1 MDKNINKQ
9 NVYISEEEN
18 TLNWIEIQSSFKKS
32 FGNEI
37 YNSWLQ
43 KISLVKEYNDYLIL
57 GVPTRFFRDWIV
69 SRYLDKIL
77 EQVKSFKLSL
87 NRIEFKIIEENKQ
100 NQELIKI
107 DQLNKVTEIKDS
119 ILNYNRLNPNLS
131 FESFIKGKS
140 NEIALSYSKKVCDYV
155 SRYNPLY
162 ICGGVG
168 LGKTHLLNAIG
179 LETQKDNN
187 VMFISAERFMYHF
200 IKSIKKNDMVNFKD
214 FFRKSSVFIIDDIQ
228 FISGKESLQEEFF
241 HTFNS
246 LIEKGSQIIISS
258 DRPPMKL
265 DRVQERIKS
274 RLSGGLVVDIEAPD
288 LDLKIKILKKKIEEI
303 QNQFKENIDLSDE
316 VINYI
321 ASESKTNIRELIGV
335 LNRVIAFS
343 RVHNKVLTT
352 VDCKNILKDV
362 FSQIRV
368 ITVDKIQNIVSNY
381 FNIALSDMLSQRRS
395 RPLARPRQIAM
406 YLAKKMTSRSLP
418 EIGRRFAN
426 RDHTT
431 VIHAVKT
438 ITRLSDQ
445 DDEMKKILIKLKV
458 FCWNSEEMQ
467 FIVKR
472 DILLKSLN
480 FVQGVVEKK
489 NTLPILS
496 NVLLQLKEKKLT
508 IVATDL
514 DIVFHDEIEDVKVL
528 KEGSTTT
535 SAAILYDIL
544 RKISSNSELNFD
556 LKNENKLSLKE

>member
-1 MDKNINKQ
+1 MDKNNIKKN
-9 NVYISEEEN
+9 NVYISEEEK
-18 TLNWIEIQSSFKKS
+18 TLNWNEIQDSFKKS
-32 FGNEI
+32 FGSEI
-37 YNSWLQ
+37 YTSWLQ

-87 NRIEFKIIEENKQ
+87 NRIEFKIIEEAKNTSD
-100 NQELIKI
+100 LIKI
-107 DQLNKVTEIKDS
+107 DEFNKVTEIKDS
-119 ILNYNRLNPNLS
+119 LLNYNRLNSSLN
-131 FESFIKGKS
+131 FENFIQGKS
-140 NEIALSYSKKVCDYV
+140 NDIALSYSKKVCEHL

-179 LETQKDNN
+179 LELQAENN

-228 FISGKESLQEEFF
+228 FIRGKESLQEEFF

-246 LIEKGSQIIISS
+246 LMDKGSQIIISA
-258 DRPPMKL
+258 DRIPVKL

-274 RLSGGLVVDIEAPD
+274 RLAGGLVVDIDTPD
-288 LDLKIKILKKKIEEI
+288 LELKVKIIKKKILEI
-303 QNQFKENIDLSDE
+303 ESQFKENINLSED

-321 ASESKTNIRELIGV
+321 ANESKTNIRELIGI
-335 LNRVIAFS
+335 LNRVIAFG
-343 RVHNKVLTT
+343 RVHNKILT
-352 VDCKNILKDV
+352 VNDCKNILKDV
-362 FSQIRV
+362 FSQIKI
-368 ITVDKIQNIVSNY
+368 ITVDKIQNVVSNY
-381 FNIALSDMLSQRRS
+381 FNIPLSDMLSQRRS

-406 YLAKKMTSRSLP
+406 FLAKKMTTRSLP

-445 DDEMKKILIKLKV
+445 DDEMKKNINQI
-458 FCWNSEEMQ
+458 
-467 FIVKR
+467 
-472 DILLKSLN
+472 KSL
-480 FVQGVVEKK
+480 
-489 NTLPILS
+489 
-496 NVLLQLKEKKLT
+496 LLE
-508 IVATDL
+508 
-514 DIVFHDEIEDVKVL
+514 
-528 KEGSTTT
+528 
-535 SAAILYDIL
+535 
-544 RKISSNSELNFD
+544 
-556 LKNENKLSLKE
+556 

>member
-1 MDKNINKQ
+1 MEKNNFKKQ
-9 NVYISEEEN
+9 NVYISEEEK
-18 TLNWIEIQSSFKKS
+18 TLNWNEIQSSFQKI

-37 YNSWLQ
+37 YSSWLQ

-87 NRIEFKIIEENKQ
+87 NRIEFKIIEENRGDTDF
-100 NQELIKI
+100 NKI
-107 DQLNKVTEIKDS
+107 DELSKVTEIKDS
-119 ILNYNRLNPNLS
+119 ILNYNRLNSNLN
-131 FESFIKGKS
+131 FDNFIQGKS
-140 NEIALSYSKKVCDYV
+140 NDIALSYSKKVCEHL

-179 LETQKDNN
+179 LELQSDNN
-187 VMFISAERFMYHF
+187 VKFISAERFMYHF

-228 FISGKESLQEEFF
+228 FIRGKESLQEEFF

-246 LIEKGSQIIISS
+246 LMDKGSQIIISA
-258 DRPPMKL
+258 DRNPMKL

-274 RLSGGLVVDIEAPD
+274 RLAGGLVVDIEVPD
-288 LDLKIKILKKKIEEI
+288 LELKVKIIKEKIVEI
-303 QNQFKENIDLSDE
+303 QNQFKESINLTEE

-321 ASESKTNIRELIGV
+321 ANESKTNIRELIGI

-343 RVHNKVLTT
+343 RVHNKILTIS
-352 VDCKNILKDV
+352 DCKNILKDV

-368 ITVDKIQNIVSNY
+368 ITVDKIQNIVSNFY
-381 FNIALSDMLSQRRS
+381 NIPLSDMLSQRRS

-406 YLAKKMTSRSLP
+406 YLAKKMTTRSLP

-438 ITRLSDQ
+438 ITRLSEQ
-445 DDEMKKILIKLKV
+445 DDEMKKNINQI
-458 FCWNSEEMQ
+458 
-467 FIVKR
+467 
-472 DILLKSLN
+472 KSL
-480 FVQGVVEKK
+480 
-489 NTLPILS
+489 
-496 NVLLQLKEKKLT
+496 LLEQ
-508 IVATDL
+508 
-514 DIVFHDEIEDVKVL
+514 
-528 KEGSTTT
+528 
-535 SAAILYDIL
+535 
-544 RKISSNSELNFD
+544 
-556 LKNENKLSLKE
+556 

>member
-1 MDKNINKQ
+1 MDKNNIKKN
-9 NVYISEEEN
+9 NLHPSEEEN
-18 TLNWIEIQSSFKKS
+18 TLKWEEVQKGFKDT
-32 FGNEI
+32 FGSEV

-43 KISLVKEYNDYLIL
+43 KLTLVKEFNDYLIL

-87 NRIEFKIIEENKQ
+87 NRIEFKIIEENRQ
-100 NQELIKI
+100 NQDLIKI
-107 DQLNKVTEIKDS
+107 DELNKVTEIKDS
-119 ILNYNRLNPNLS
+119 ILNYNRLNPNLNFS
-131 FESFIKGKS
+131 SFIKGKS
-140 NEIALSYSKKVCDYV
+140 NDIAVSYAKKVCEHL

-162 ICGGVG
+162 ISGGVG

-179 LETQKDNN
+179 LELQNDNN

-246 LIEKGSQIIISS
+246 LMDKGSQIIISS
-258 DRPPMKL
+258 DRHPMKL

-274 RLSGGLVVDIEAPD
+274 RLAGGLVVDIDVPD
-288 LDLKIKILKKKIEEI
+288 FELKAEIIKKKIEEI
-303 QNQFKENIDLSDE
+303 QSQFKENINLNDE

-321 ASESKTNIRELIGV
+321 ASECKTNIRELIGV

-343 RVHNKVLTT
+343 RVHNKSLDIG
-352 VDCKNILKDV
+352 DCKKILRDV
-362 FSQIRV
+362 FSQIKV
-368 ITVDKIQNIVSNY
+368 ITVDKIQNTVSNF
-381 FNIALSDMLSQRRS
+381 FNIALSEMLSQRRS

-406 YLAKKMTSRSLP
+406 FLAKKMTARSLP

-438 ITRLSDQ
+438 ITRLSEQ
-445 DDEMKKILIKLKV
+445 DDEMKKNISQI
-458 FCWNSEEMQ
+458 
-467 FIVKR
+467 
-472 DILLKSLN
+472 KSL
-480 FVQGVVEKK
+480 
-489 NTLPILS
+489 
-496 NVLLQLKEKKLT
+496 LL
-508 IVATDL
+508 
-514 DIVFHDEIEDVKVL
+514 
-528 KEGSTTT
+528 
-535 SAAILYDIL
+535 
-544 RKISSNSELNFD
+544 
-556 LKNENKLSLKE
+556 EN

>member
-1 MDKNINKQ
+1 MENKITKKN
-9 NVYISEEEN
+9 NVYVSEEER
-18 TLNWIEIQSSFKKS
+18 TLNWVDVQSSFKNT

-37 YNSWLQ
+37 YNSWLI
-43 KISLVKEYNDYLIL
+43 KINLIKEYNDYLVL

-100 NQELIKI
+100 NQEIIKI
-107 DQLNKVTEIKDS
+107 DELNKVAEIKDS
-119 ILNYNRLNPNLS
+119 ILNYNRLNPNLN
-131 FESFIKGKS
+131 FNSFIQGKS
-140 NEIALSYSKKVCDYV
+140 NDVALSYSKKVCEHI

-162 ICGGVG
+162 VCGGVG

-179 LETQKDNN
+179 LELQSENN

-246 LIEKGSQIIISS
+246 LMDKGSQIIISS
-258 DRPPMKL
+258 DRSPMKL
-265 DRVQERIKS
+265 DRIQDRIKS
-274 RLSGGLVVDIEAPD
+274 RLAGGLVVDIDIPD
-288 LDLKIKILKKKIEEI
+288 LELKIKIIRQKIEEI
-303 QNQFKENIDLSDE
+303 QTQFKENINLSDE
-316 VINYI
+316 VINFI
-321 ASESKTNIRELIGV
+321 ATESKTNIRELIGV

-343 RVHNKVLTT
+343 RVHNKVLTIG
-352 VDCKNILKDV
+352 DCKNILKDV
-362 FSQIRV
+362 FNQIKV
-368 ITVDKIQNIVSNY
+368 ITVDKIQNVVSNY
-381 FNIALSDMLSQRRS
+381 FNIALSEMLSQRRS

-438 ITRLSDQ
+438 ITRLSEQ
-445 DDEMKKILIKLKV
+445 DDEMKKNISQI
-458 FCWNSEEMQ
+458 
-467 FIVKR
+467 
-472 DILLKSLN
+472 KSL
-480 FVQGVVEKK
+480 
-489 NTLPILS
+489 
-496 NVLLQLKEKKLT
+496 LLEQ
-508 IVATDL
+508 
-514 DIVFHDEIEDVKVL
+514 
-528 KEGSTTT
+528 
-535 SAAILYDIL
+535 
-544 RKISSNSELNFD
+544 
-556 LKNENKLSLKE
+556 

>member
-1 MDKNINKQ
+1 MEKNNIKKN
-9 NVYISEEEN
+9 NIYISEEEK
-18 TLNWIEIQSSFKKS
+18 TLVWEDIQASFKKT
-32 FGNEI
+32 FGNEV

-77 EQVKSFKLSL
+77 EQVKGFKLSL
-87 NRIEFKIIEENKQ
+87 SRIEFKIIEESKQ
-100 NQELIKI
+100 NQEFIKI
-107 DQLNKVTEIKDS
+107 NELNKVTEIKDS
-119 ILNYNRLNPNLS
+119 ILNYNRLNPNLN
-131 FESFIKGKS
+131 FDSFIQGKS
-140 NEIALSYSKKVCDYV
+140 NDIALSYSKKVCEHL

-179 LETQKDNN
+179 LSLQHENN

-246 LIEKGSQIIISS
+246 LMDKGSQIIISS
-258 DRPPMKL
+258 DRSPMKL
-265 DRVQERIKS
+265 DKVQDRIKS
-274 RLSGGLVVDIEAPD
+274 RLSGGLVVDIESPD
-288 LDLKIKILKKKIEEI
+288 LELKSKIIKKKIEEI
-303 QNQFKENIDLSDE
+303 ENQFKENINLSDE
-316 VINYI
+316 VINFI
-321 ASESKTNIRELIGV
+321 ASETKTNIRELIGV

-343 RVHNKVLTT
+343 RVHNKILNIS
-352 VDCKNILKDV
+352 DCKNILRDV
-362 FSQIRV
+362 FNQIRV
-368 ITVDKIQNIVSNY
+368 ITVDKIQNVVSNY
-381 FNIALSDMLSQRRS
+381 FNIPLSDMLSQRRS

-438 ITRLSDQ
+438 ISRLTDQ
-445 DDEMKKILIKLKV
+445 DDEMKKNINQI
-458 FCWNSEEMQ
+458 
-467 FIVKR
+467 
-472 DILLKSLN
+472 KSL
-480 FVQGVVEKK
+480 
-489 NTLPILS
+489 
-496 NVLLQLKEKKLT
+496 LLEQQ
-508 IVATDL
+508 
-514 DIVFHDEIEDVKVL
+514 
-528 KEGSTTT
+528 
-535 SAAILYDIL
+535 
-544 RKISSNSELNFD
+544 
-556 LKNENKLSLKE
+556 

>member
-1 MDKNINKQ
+1 MDKNNIKKQ
-9 NVYISEEEN
+9 SVYVSEEEK
-18 TLNWIEIQSSFKKS
+18 TLNWDEIQNSFKKT
-32 FGNEI
+32 FGSEI
-37 YNSWLQ
+37 YTSWLQ

-87 NRIEFKIIEENKQ
+87 NRIEFKIIEETKNTSDV
-100 NQELIKI
+100 IKI
-107 DQLNKVTEIKDS
+107 DELNTVTEIKDS
-119 ILNYNRLNPNLS
+119 ILNYNRLNSNLN
-131 FESFIKGKS
+131 FDNFVQGKS
-140 NEIALSYSKKVCDYV
+140 NDIALSYSKKVCEHI

-179 LETQKDNN
+179 LELQSDNN

-228 FISGKESLQEEFF
+228 FIRGKESLQEEFF

-246 LIEKGSQIIISS
+246 LMDKGSQIIISA
-258 DRPPMKL
+258 DRIPMKL

-274 RLSGGLVVDIEAPD
+274 RLAGGLVVDIDSPD
-288 LDLKIKILKKKIEEI
+288 LELKIKIIKKKILEI
-303 QNQFKENIDLSDE
+303 ENQFKENINLNDD

-321 ASESKTNIRELIGV
+321 ANESKTNIRELIGI

-343 RVHNKVLTT
+343 RVHNKTLT
-352 VDCKNILKDV
+352 VSDSKNILKDV
-362 FSQIRV
+362 FSQIKV
-368 ITVDKIQNIVSNY
+368 VTVDKIQNVVSNY
-381 FNIALSDMLSQRRS
+381 FNIPLSDMLSQRRS

-406 YLAKKMTSRSLP
+406 FLAKKMTTRSLP

-438 ITRLSDQ
+438 ITRLSEQ
-445 DDEMKKILIKLKV
+445 DDEMKKNINQI
-458 FCWNSEEMQ
+458 
-467 FIVKR
+467 
-472 DILLKSLN
+472 KSL
-480 FVQGVVEKK
+480 
-489 NTLPILS
+489 
-496 NVLLQLKEKKLT
+496 LLE
-508 IVATDL
+508 
-514 DIVFHDEIEDVKVL
+514 
-528 KEGSTTT
+528 
-535 SAAILYDIL
+535 
-544 RKISSNSELNFD
+544 
-556 LKNENKLSLKE
+556 